1 MSQACGRI
9 YCYLSCY
16 LSCSL
21 GRSPWAN
28 ADNQVSGEVGMVVV
42 VVPLGSVCLL
52 GWQELGGVRATAFLA
67 EVQGW
72 APIPAG
78 S

>member
-1 MSQACGRI
+1 
-9 YCYLSCY
+9 
-16 LSCSL
+16 
-21 GRSPWAN
+21 
-28 ADNQVSGEVGMVVV
+28 MVVV
-42 VVPLGSVCLL
+42 AVPLGSVCLL